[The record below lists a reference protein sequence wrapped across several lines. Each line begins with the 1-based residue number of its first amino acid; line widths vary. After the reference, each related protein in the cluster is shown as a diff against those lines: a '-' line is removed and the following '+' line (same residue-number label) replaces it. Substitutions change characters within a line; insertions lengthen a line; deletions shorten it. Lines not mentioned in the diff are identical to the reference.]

1 MSFYDGPDPDLT
13 KLLFGIW
20 SIFNVAVGVLTIL
33 FYWDASRMGG
43 STYDK
48 TFRWASITM
57 IISYFPPAAAF
68 PFIYLTSS
76 MVAYNIYYVS
86 SYISIA
92 GPLFFY
98 NLVTYYFLLSESEGN
113 SSGLYITNYLTYYLE
128 LAHIITF

>member
-1 MSFYDGPDPDLT
+1 M
-13 KLLFGIW
+13 LL
-20 SIFNVAVGVLTIL
+20 
-33 FYWDASRMGG
+33 YWNPSKMVG

-57 IISYFPPAAAF
+57 LIAYFPPAAAF
-68 PFIYLTSS
+68 PFIYFMSS
-76 MVAYNIYYVS
+76 MVAYNIFYVT

-98 NLVTYYFLLSESEGN
+98 NIATYYFLLSESEGN

-128 LAHIITF
+128 LAHFITF